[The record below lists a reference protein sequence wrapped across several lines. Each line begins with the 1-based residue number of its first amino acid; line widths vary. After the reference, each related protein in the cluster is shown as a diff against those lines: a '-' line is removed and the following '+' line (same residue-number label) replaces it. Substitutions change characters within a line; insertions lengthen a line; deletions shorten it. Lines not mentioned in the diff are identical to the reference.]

1 MVRSPARFSAA
12 RNEIRGRSARRGEHN
27 REVLSELLGYDDE
40 RIEQLEKT
48 GVISA
53 ASPDER

>member
-1 MVRSPARFSAA
+1 MRSPARFSAT

-27 REVLSELLGYDDE
+27 REVLAEVLGYDDE
-40 RIEQLEKT
+40 KIRELEELQ
-48 GVISA
+48 ILSA